1 MARQGAPTLS
11 DVAQRAGVNKVTASI
26 ALSGGQGNTRVSAA
40 TRERIFAVAR
50 ELHYQPNALARSLR
64 RRQTNIVGFY
74 MGGFID
80 TRNLFLSEILSG
92 LQEGCEQNRRDFLM
106 HGTFRGDSTD
116 DIYAELVNGK
126 VDGLVLHVKLH
137 DPLLPRLATCHVP
150 IVAIVDPVPG
160 IPSVTVDD
168 VAGARMQA
176 KHLASKGH
184 SHVLYGACPFPLASS
199 RRRQEAF
206 CAAARELG
214 MDVTIETARRD
225 DKLPSPVENYFLGL
239 PAQKRPTA
247 VVAWCDRFAYLFM
260 EHVRQQGVRVPEDL
274 AVIGFD
280 GSTSVIPAAYRLT
293 TIAAPWREVA
303 RTAVSLLLSRNEGK
317 ALPEETMLPVE
328 LVVGDTA

>member
-1 MARQGAPTLS
+1 M
-11 DVAQRAGVNKVTASI
+11 TASI

-40 TRERIFAVAR
+40 TRERIVAAAR
-50 ELHYQPNALARSLR
+50 DLHYQPNALARSLR
-64 RRQTNIVGFY
+64 RRQTNIIGLY

-106 HGTFRGDSTD
+106 HGTFRGDSTE

-137 DPLLPRLATCHVP
+137 DPLLPRLATCHMP

-160 IPSVTVDD
+160 VPSVTVDD
-168 VAGARMQA
+168 DTGARLQA
-176 KHLASKGH
+176 RYLASKGH
-184 SHVLYGACPFPLASS
+184 RRVLYGACPFPLASS
-199 RRRQEAF
+199 IRRQEAF
-206 CAAARELG
+206 CDEASKLG
-214 MDVTIETARRD
+214 MQASVAVARRD
-225 DKLPSPVENYFLGL
+225 DLIPSPVEHQYLNL
-239 PAQKRPTA
+239 PAGERPTA
-247 VVAWCDRFAYLFM
+247 VVAWCDRFAYLFT
-260 EHVRQQGVRVPEDL
+260 EHVRNHGVNVPNDL

-293 TIAAPWREVA
+293 TVAAPWREVA
-303 RTAVSLLLSRNEGK
+303 RTAVSLLISQNEGNT
-317 ALPEETMLPVE
+317 LPGETMLPVE